1 MLIKQ
6 GDGKVLKVISEDE
19 ILDIDSKKVAK
30 VFQLH
35 SVKENKTEETVKS
48 EK

>member
-6 GDGKVLKVISEDE
+6 GDGKVLRVINEDDL
-19 ILDIDSKKVAK
+19 LDIDAKKVAK
-30 VFQLH
+30 VFTLH
-35 SVKENKTEETVKS
+35 SIKENKAEQTVKS

>member
-6 GDGKVLKVISEDE
+6 GDGKVLKVISEDD
-19 ILDIDSKKVAK
+19 ILDIDAKKVAK
-30 VFQLH
+30 VFMLN
-35 SVKENKTEETVKS
+35 SNKDKKTEQTIKS